1 MGVGQAGAAMGE
13 LGRRGLEAA
22 GRTSSHLAC
31 ARRPDFEER
40 ADEALFPGSSI
51 STQDTRKDHHTK
63 EVARK

>member
-1 MGVGQAGAAMGE
+1 MRVGVGRGQE
-13 LGRRGLEAA
+13 RLGRRGLEAA

-31 ARRPDFEER
+31 AGRPDFEER
-40 ADEALFPGSSI
+40 ADKALFPGSSI